1 MKESIEKYIEYLKNV
16 IIEKRH
22 DGAICS
28 KLGYTLQA
36 KSIADEISIYKEIK
50 DNMQNILNSQKK

>member
-1 MKESIEKYIEYLKNV
+1 MKESIEKYIEYLKSV
-16 IIEKRH
+16 IIEKKH

-36 KSIADEISIYKEIK
+36 KSLADEISIYKEIR
-50 DNMQNILNSQKK
+50 DNMQNILNSNKN